1 MKKIVLLV
9 SIFVLNN
16 IYSQIYKGDNSPEL
30 NILKTGIECSDIND
44 IHYLTKSL
52 EKEHPE
58 QNFLVSNFEILK
70 SESKYSF
77 DQIHKFISTSEN
89 LFEVQEFLDINFR
102 LTGGTL
108 GQQNTTEYIKDWYF
122 YIGNFTEYDGVEI
135 IQIKIL
141 VPTNLDSKWLDDL
154 IDTWPKQPEHKI

>member
-9 SIFVLNN
+9 GIFVINN
-16 IYSQIYKGDNSPEL
+16 MYAQIYKGDDSPEL
-30 NILKTGIECSDIND
+30 NILKRGIECSDIND
-44 IHYLTKSL
+44 IHYIMKSL

-58 QNFLVSNFEILK
+58 QNFLQSNFRIKK

-77 DQIHKFISTSEN
+77 DQLHKFISTSEN
-89 LFEVQEFLDINFR
+89 LFEVQEFLDKN
-102 LTGGTL
+102 LKYSGGSL

-122 YIGNFTEYDGVEI
+122 FMRILTEYDGVE
-135 IQIKIL
+135 QIEIDLL
-141 VPTNLDSKWLDDL
+141 VPTNLDTKWLDDL

>member
-44 IHYLTKSL
+44 IHYLTKAL

-58 QNFLVSNFEILK
+58 QNFLVSNFKILK

-77 DQIHKFISTSEN
+77 DQIQKFI
-89 LFEVQEFLDINFR
+89 
-102 LTGGTL
+102 
-108 GQQNTTEYIKDWYF
+108 
-122 YIGNFTEYDGVEI
+122 
-135 IQIKIL
+135 
-141 VPTNLDSKWLDDL
+141 
-154 IDTWPKQPEHKI
+154 